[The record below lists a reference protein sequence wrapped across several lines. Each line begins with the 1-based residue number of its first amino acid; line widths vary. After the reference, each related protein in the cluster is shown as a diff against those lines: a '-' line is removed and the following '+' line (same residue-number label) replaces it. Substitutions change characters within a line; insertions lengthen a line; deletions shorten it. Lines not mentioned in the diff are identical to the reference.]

1 METKET
7 ILAKL
12 NTSPDRLTE
21 LVEQDGFYFVRKEIT
36 REQYPV
42 IKQFYEYQQQ
52 SPSPAIVTIYS
63 VYEKEGHFYINE
75 EWIRGESVEEHLY
88 LQGPFSK
95 DEVIRYAMD
104 LCQGLQW
111 FHKHNMIH
119 RDVTPANV
127 IISEEKKAYLVDPGI
142 LREVKKNQTNDTQIL
157 GTPGYAAPEQFGF
170 TQSDARTDIYALGV
184 LINQMTTGKMPKE
197 ALPKDRRLRKIV
209 TKCTQISAKK
219 RYVNC
224 HQIYKQLD
232 AVLPEYTPASQRCCV
247 ENDCGSVPLS
257 FCPARLFITCLIK
270 VDCQDTTDERKFH
283 ILILVKYMVLCKEI
297 YVVFFKEIF
306 SCKYSCKC
314 ASLFY
319 MV

>member
-52 SPSPAIVTIYS
+52 SSSPAIVTIYS

-142 LREVKKNQTNDTQIL
+142 LREVKKI
-157 GTPGYAAPEQFGF
+157 
-170 TQSDARTDIYALGV
+170 R
-184 LINQMTTGKMPKE
+184 QMTPRFLEHPATPHRSSSG
-197 ALPKDRRLRKIV
+197 LRNP
-209 TKCTQISAKK
+209 TLGPTST
-219 RYVNC
+219 
-224 HQIYKQLD
+224 H
-232 AVLPEYTPASQRCCV
+232 
-247 ENDCGSVPLS
+247 SV
-257 FCPARLFITCLIK
+257 
-270 VDCQDTTDERKFH
+270 
-283 ILILVKYMVLCKEI
+283 
-297 YVVFFKEIF
+297 
-306 SCKYSCKC
+306 YS
-314 ASLFY
+314 SIR
-319 MV
+319 

>member
-1 METKET
+1 METKKTANE
-7 ILAKL
+7 IVIAKL
-12 NTSPDRLTE
+12 NTASDRLTE
-21 LVEQDGFYFVRKEIT
+21 LVEQDGFYYVRKEIT
-36 REQYPV
+36 PEQYPV
-42 IKQFYEYQQQ
+42 IKQFYEYQQH

-63 VYEKEGHFYINE
+63 VYEKEGQFYINE

-127 IISEEKKAYLVDPGI
+127 IISDDKKAYLIDPGI
-142 LREVKKNQTNDTQIL
+142 LRELKKDKPSDTQIL

-232 AVLPEYTPASQRCCV
+232 AVLPEYTPADIRFLRKIPGFRSATLWKMILAVCLYLFALLAF
-247 ENDCGSVPLS
+247 LS
-257 FCPARLFITCLIK
+257 LA
-270 VDCQDTTDERKFH
+270 
-283 ILILVKYMVLCKEI
+283 
-297 YVVFFKEIF
+297 
-306 SCKYSCKC
+306 
-314 ASLFY
+314 
-319 MV
+319 

>member
-209 TKCTQISAKK
+209 TKCTQISAEK
-219 RYVNC
+219 RNINC
-224 HQIYKQLD
+224 HHIYKQFYAHRRPGKKHLRLHVLAAFAAEIVEYRPD
-232 AVLPEYTPASQRCCV
+232 LQTFFMRPIHIGLICQRFIRAAVAAKRKPRRRDDIDTFRLCNQRIQLTSYH
-247 ENDCGSVPLS
+247 ES
-257 FCPARLFITCLIK
+257 
-270 VDCQDTTDERKFH
+270 
-283 ILILVKYMVLCKEI
+283 EI
-297 YVVFFKEIF
+297 
-306 SCKYSCKC
+306 
-314 ASLFY
+314 
-319 MV
+319 

>member
-42 IKQFYEYQQQ
+42 IKQFYEYQQR

-157 GTPGYAAPEQFGF
+157 GTPGYAATGAVRVYAIRRSDRHLR
-170 TQSDARTDIYALGV
+170 TRCTHQSDD
-184 LINQMTTGKMPKE
+184 N
-197 ALPKDRRLRKIV
+197 RKNAKRGASKRQ
-209 TKCTQISAKK
+209 TSAK
-219 RYVNC
+219 NC
-224 HQIYKQLD
+224 NQVHTDFCQKTIFK
-232 AVLPEYTPASQRCCV
+232 
-247 ENDCGSVPLS
+247 LS
-257 FCPARLFITCLIK
+257 SDL
-270 VDCQDTTDERKFH
+270 QTTQCRFTGRH
-283 ILILVKYMVLCKEI
+283 PC
-297 YVVFFKEIF
+297 
-306 SCKYSCKC
+306 
-314 ASLFY
+314 
-319 MV
+319 

>member
-12 NTSPDRLTE
+12 NTSLDRLTE

-63 VYEKEGHFYINE
+63 VYKKEGHFYINE

-209 TKCTQISAKK
+209 IKCTQISAEK
-219 RYVNC
+219 RYLNC

-232 AVLPEYTPASQRCCV
+232 AVLPEDTPADIRFLRKIPGFRSATLWKMILAVC
-247 ENDCGSVPLS
+247 LY
-257 FCPARLFITCLIK
+257 LFALLA
-270 VDCQDTTDERKFH
+270 F
-283 ILILVKYMVLCKEI
+283 LAL
-297 YVVFFKEIF
+297 
-306 SCKYSCKC
+306 
-314 ASLFY
+314 A
-319 MV
+319 

>member
-52 SPSPAIVTIYS
+52 SSSPAIVTIYS

-184 LINQMTTGKMPKE
+184 LINQMTTGKCQK
-197 ALPKDRRLRKIV
+197 RRFQK
-209 TKCTQISAKK
+209 
-219 RYVNC
+219 
-224 HQIYKQLD
+224 
-232 AVLPEYTPASQRCCV
+232 
-247 ENDCGSVPLS
+247 
-257 FCPARLFITCLIK
+257 
-270 VDCQDTTDERKFH
+270 TDVCEK
-283 ILILVKYMVLCKEI
+283 L
-297 YVVFFKEIF
+297 
-306 SCKYSCKC
+306 
-314 ASLFY
+314 
-319 MV
+319 

>member
-42 IKQFYEYQQQ
+42 IKQFYEYQQR

-119 RDVTPANV
+119 RD
-127 IISEEKKAYLVDPGI
+127 
-142 LREVKKNQTNDTQIL
+142 VKKNQTNDTQIL

-209 TKCTQISAKK
+209 TKCTQISAEK
-219 RYVNC
+219 RYLNC

-232 AVLPEYTPASQRCCV
+232 AVLPEDTPADIRFLRKIPGFRSATLWKMILAVCLYLFALLAFLA
-247 ENDCGSVPLS
+247 LS
-257 FCPARLFITCLIK
+257 
-270 VDCQDTTDERKFH
+270 
-283 ILILVKYMVLCKEI
+283 
-297 YVVFFKEIF
+297 
-306 SCKYSCKC
+306 
-314 ASLFY
+314 
-319 MV
+319 

>member
-1 METKET
+1 MKTKET

-157 GTPGYAAPEQFGF
+157 GTPRLRCTGAIRVYAIRRSDRHLR
-170 TQSDARTDIYALGV
+170 TRCTHQSDG
-184 LINQMTTGKMPKE
+184 N
-197 ALPKDRRLRKIV
+197 RKNAKRGASKRQ
-209 TKCTQISAKK
+209 TSAK
-219 RYVNC
+219 NC
-224 HQIYKQLD
+224 NQVHADFCRKTIFKLSSDIQ
-232 AVLPEYTPASQRCCV
+232 TTRCRFTGRHPC
-247 ENDCGSVPLS
+247 
-257 FCPARLFITCLIK
+257 
-270 VDCQDTTDERKFH
+270 
-283 ILILVKYMVLCKEI
+283 
-297 YVVFFKEIF
+297 
-306 SCKYSCKC
+306 
-314 ASLFY
+314 
-319 MV
+319 

>member
-42 IKQFYEYQQQ
+42 IKQFYEYQQR

-157 GTPGYAAPEQFGF
+157 GTPGYAAPVYAIRRSDRHLR
-170 TQSDARTDIYALGV
+170 TRCTHQSDD
-184 LINQMTTGKMPKE
+184 N
-197 ALPKDRRLRKIV
+197 RKNAKRGASKRQ
-209 TKCTQISAKK
+209 TSAK
-219 RYVNC
+219 NC
-224 HQIYKQLD
+224 NQVHTDFCQKTIFKLSSDLQ
-232 AVLPEYTPASQRCCV
+232 TTRCRFTGRHPC
-247 ENDCGSVPLS
+247 
-257 FCPARLFITCLIK
+257 
-270 VDCQDTTDERKFH
+270 
-283 ILILVKYMVLCKEI
+283 
-297 YVVFFKEIF
+297 
-306 SCKYSCKC
+306 
-314 ASLFY
+314 
-319 MV
+319 

>member
-42 IKQFYEYQQQ
+42 IKQFYEYQQR

-63 VYEKEGHFYINE
+63 VYEKEG
-75 EWIRGESVEEHLY
+75 
-88 LQGPFSK
+88 
-95 DEVIRYAMD
+95 
-104 LCQGLQW
+104 QGLQW

-219 RYVNC
+219 RYLNC

-232 AVLPEYTPASQRCCV
+232 AVLPEDTPADIRFLRKIPGFRSATLWKMILAVCLYLFALLAF
-247 ENDCGSVPLS
+247 LS
-257 FCPARLFITCLIK
+257 LA
-270 VDCQDTTDERKFH
+270 
-283 ILILVKYMVLCKEI
+283 
-297 YVVFFKEIF
+297 
-306 SCKYSCKC
+306 
-314 ASLFY
+314 
-319 MV
+319 